1 MLNLVTQIMTN
12 NRWPHNSWI
21 SNWTG
26 FSSSWKIKSNHFG
39 VSTIALIINNRTQAQ
54 HWKEPRRM
62 IIRRNFY
69 RRRLAQKKNKLFLD
83 TEINHSMAVLTSIAW
98 HMTLISSSTIQNN
111 WHWWINRPDPTIS
124 LRTKLGKDLFA
135 NHTFIEN
142 SKFTFANFDTSRGT
156 QASTL
161 FMAAA
166 EPTSSLVKQ
175 GTTGFEK

>member
-1 MLNLVTQIMTN
+1 MTPQFMDIKLNRLLLIMKNQIKPFW
-12 NRWPHNSWI
+12 RLHNC
-21 SNWTG
+21 SNYQQSHPSAT
-26 FSSSWKIKSNHFG
+26 
-39 VSTIALIINNRTQAQ
+39 LERTTKDDHSPKFLQ
-54 HWKEPRRM
+54 KEIGPE
-62 IIRRNFY
+62 
-69 RRRLAQKKNKLFLD
+69 KNKLFLD